1 MLNYADL
8 ETELTAKLN
17 ADFTTLGIS
26 ENAEAVLEPQTDKE
40 TRDLTQ
46 FMDGSKVVVKY
57 LASSF
62 GENNGI
68 NQVSCEEEITVGF
81 MFLSTNLRNIN
92 GLYAL
97 FNIIKASLIG
107 YRPAN
112 CKKRMIPIDLKPVEH
127 MNLGV
132 VYMMSFKTSTILVQ
146 GFDDSET
153 SANLFKLLTSKYLPL
168 S

>member
-1 MLNYADL
+1 MLNYADI
-8 ETELTAKLN
+8 ETELTTKLN
-17 ADFTTLGIS
+17 ADFTTLGINES
-26 ENAEAVLEPQTDKE
+26 VEAVLEPQTDKE
-40 TRDLTQ
+40 ARDLTQ

-62 GENNGI
+62 GESGGM
-68 NQVSCEEEITVGF
+68 NQVSCEEEITIGF
-81 MFLSTNLRNIN
+81 MFISTNLRNTN

-97 FNIIKASLIG
+97 FNIIKASMIG

-132 VYMMSFKTSTILVQ
+132 VYMMSFNTSTMLVQ

-153 SANLFKLLTSKYLPL
+153 SVNLFKLLTSKYLPL